1 MKFPINAKTPDTQ
14 LIPEAVQQMTTV
26 LPKQESTS
34 EFNPT
39 RYMVGTFKDPKDGQW
54 KLGYAQLDVT
64 TLQLG
69 PVQVDKE
76 ANGGLDIAVERFKIK
91 VDHLGIFSSED
102 RKQENQ

>member
-1 MKFPINAKTPDTQ
+1 MKFPINKVNTPLT
-14 LIPEAVQQMTTV
+14 LETVPEMTER
-26 LPKQESTS
+26 LSKQESTS

-54 KLGYAQLDVT
+54 KLGYAQLDVN